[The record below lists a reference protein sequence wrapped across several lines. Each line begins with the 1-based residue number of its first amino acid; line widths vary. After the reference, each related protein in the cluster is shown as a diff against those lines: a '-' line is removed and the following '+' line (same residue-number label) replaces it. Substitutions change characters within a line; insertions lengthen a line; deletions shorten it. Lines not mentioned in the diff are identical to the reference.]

1 MQIILCN
8 EALEYRKREQEE
20 LEAEEWLKEQRSM
33 LENLDVED
41 WNKYVKKHKSLLN
54 ENSILMHYER
64 EKALKLNSMISEI
77 KEEKKAKLDEESR
90 KKQDYCVRHPRP
102 P

>member
-1 MQIILCN
+1 
-8 EALEYRKREQEE
+8 
-20 LEAEEWLKEQRSM
+20 
-33 LENLDVED
+33 
-41 WNKYVKKHKSLLN
+41 
-54 ENSILMHYER
+54 MHYER
-64 EKALKLNSMISEI
+64 EKTLKLNSMISEI